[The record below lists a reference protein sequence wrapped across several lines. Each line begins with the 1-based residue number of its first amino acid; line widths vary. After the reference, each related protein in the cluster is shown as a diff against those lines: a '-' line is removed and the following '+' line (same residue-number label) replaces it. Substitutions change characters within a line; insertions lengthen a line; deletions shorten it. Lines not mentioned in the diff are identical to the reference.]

1 MQTDALTLK
10 QLRALVAVSE
20 CAGVTAAADKLRLT
34 APAVSMQL
42 KSLET
47 LLGVELFDRPAW
59 TPNAFGRE
67 LIAAARRVDWELQGA
82 CARIAALQSGKA
94 GRVVFGVTSTG
105 KYFTPGLMARVNSA
119 MPELD
124 LSLVVGNR
132 EAIMAGLAEGRID
145 FAICGRP
152 PRVPI
157 VDAAVLGD
165 HPHVWITPPSHPLA
179 RLKTIVPAQLMDE
192 VFLIREPGSGT
203 RMLMERLLARAGD
216 TLPARTIEFDSNETI
231 KQAVIAG
238 LGIAFLSAHT
248 ITAELDARRLTV
260 LPVAGTPVVRQWF
273 LIRPVDRPPSGALAR
288 VIEFV
293 VGLNGAFLPAYPR
306 E

>member
-1 MQTDALTLK
+1 MHTDALTLK
-10 QLRALVAVSE
+10 QLRALVAVAD

-47 LLGVELFDRPAW
+47 LFGVDLFDRPAW

-67 LIAAARRVDWELQGA
+67 LIDAARRIEWELSSA
-82 CARIAALQSGKA
+82 CSRVTALQSGQA

-105 KYFTPGLMARVNSA
+105 KYFAPGLMARIYAA

-132 EAIMAGLAEGRID
+132 RDIMTGLAEGRID
-145 FAICGRP
+145 FAISGRP
-152 PRVPI
+152 PRAPA

-165 HPHVWITPPSHPLA
+165 HPHVWIAPPSHPLTRA
-179 RLKTIVPAQLMDE
+179 AIVDPSALLDE
-192 VFLIREPGSGT
+192 VMLIREFGSGT
-203 RMLMERLLARAGD
+203 RMLMERLMARTGD
-216 TLPARTIEFDSNETI
+216 TLPARTIEFASNETI

-248 ITAELDARRLTV
+248 ITAEVDAGRLAV
-260 LPVAGTPVVRQWF
+260 LAVDGTPVVRQWF
-273 LIRPVDRPPSGALAR
+273 LIRAMDRPSGALRR
-288 VIEFV
+288 VIAFV
-293 VGLNGAFLPAYPR
+293 LALDGSFLPTFR
-306 E
+306 MK